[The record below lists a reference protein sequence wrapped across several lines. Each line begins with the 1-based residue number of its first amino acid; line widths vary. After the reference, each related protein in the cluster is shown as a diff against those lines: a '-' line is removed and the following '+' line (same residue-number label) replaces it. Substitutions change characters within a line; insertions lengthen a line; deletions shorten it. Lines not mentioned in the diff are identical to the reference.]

1 MGLSRQETEKSH
13 SSSKRSLFTENSY
26 DYDEEDPR
34 PIQCTWL
41 PCCMDPEQAESFGH
55 HVSVFMVALVAF
67 ATFFCVTL
75 ILILVFMLG

>member
-1 MGLSRQETEKSH
+1 MSDRQDTQRSH
-13 SSSKRSLFTENSY
+13 GSSSKRSLVSY
-26 DYDEEDPR
+26 DFDEDEEIGR
-34 PIQCTWL
+34 PINCSWL
-41 PCCMDPEQAESFGH
+41 PCCMDDEQAESFGH